1 MRFNLSFFYPVFLA
15 GIVFAAFAPAADK
28 PAPVTAPVPADVL
41 DRIDKLE
48 LLVQSQGLLD
58 MLQELDALRSE
69 VNQLRGQIE
78 VQNNTIKQLKNRQRE
93 IYTDVDRRIER
104 IEAGNTVTPG
114 KSESSTPPLKV
125 MPPTEPDITISDKE
139 TGPALTI
146 EQVETEPADTRPDEV
161 ETTAMV
167 PSTIQSAPVHT
178 DPAEIQAEYQ
188 QAFKL
193 LKKSQYDQAIK
204 AFEQFISNYP
214 DSQYADNAQYWL
226 AEAYYVTRRYE
237 AAITEYNKLVS
248 QYPDSQKLTQGLLKI
263 GYSHQELGQLE
274 EAKQTLNDLK
284 EYYPGTTA
292 ARLAEDRLRQINAAE

>member
-1 MRFNLSFFYPVFLA
+1 ML
-15 GIVFAAFAPAADK
+15 FACIIFSAVTHAADK
-28 PAPVTAPVPADVL
+28 PAPVTAPVSADVL

-48 LLVQSQGLLD
+48 RLLQSQGLLD

-78 VQNNTIKQLKNRQRE
+78 VQNNTIKQLKNRQRD
-93 IYTDVDRRIER
+93 IYTDIDRRIQRVETDH
-104 IEAGNTVTPG
+104 TVPPSRT
-114 KSESSTPPLKV
+114 ESSAPPLKV
-125 MPPTEPDITISDKE
+125 MPATEPDLSISDKE

-146 EQVETEPADTRPDEV
+146 EQVETEPADTEPDE
-161 ETTAMV
+161 ETTAMA
-167 PSTIQSAPVHT
+167 PETIPSAPVNT

-204 AFEQFISNYP
+204 AFEQFISLYP
-214 DSQYADNAQYWL
+214 DSEYADNAQYWL

-237 AAITEYNKLVS
+237 QAITEYNKLVS

-274 EAKQTLNDLK
+274 EAKQTLNNLK

-292 ARLAEDRLRQINAAE
+292 ARLAGDRLRQLNAAE